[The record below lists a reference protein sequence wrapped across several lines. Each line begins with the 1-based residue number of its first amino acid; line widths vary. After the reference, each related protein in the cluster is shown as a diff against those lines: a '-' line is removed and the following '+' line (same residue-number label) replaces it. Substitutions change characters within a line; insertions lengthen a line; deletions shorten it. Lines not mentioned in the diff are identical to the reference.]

1 MSEPLSDPFEHEKQF
16 SLPIRR
22 PVTMAMVFLTIVV
35 FGWKSYQELPINLMP
50 DISYPTLTVRTEYE
64 GAAPEDVEKLV
75 TRPLEEQLSIV
86 SGLVELSST
95 SSAGLSEI
103 VMEFTWGTDMNVA
116 QQDVRDRLDLFD
128 PPKEV
133 TEKPV
138 ILRYDPT
145 LDPVMRV
152 AITGADVSDIADPAV
167 RKERNQNQLT
177 AIREAAERYV
187 KSDLEAEIGIAQVLV
202 KGGREQEVEV
212 LVDAAAVKNKGLS
225 VEGIVQALAQQ
236 NINLSGGIL
245 RDGKTE
251 YLVRTWNEWK
261 SVREIPDSVIGSV
274 DGRPIRLSDVAMV
287 RMGEKDRESI
297 VRINGNEAVELDI
310 FKWGDANTVR
320 TCNTV
325 KDLLGFE
332 RDKSTLEKLRDY
344 MNEAS
349 KPPTDA
355 NVPTIIVMQQLQ
367 QEMQKSRTLR
377 DKLPEYS
384 HFYIVSDQ
392 SRFISSAI
400 KEVQSAAINGG
411 ILAII
416 VLYFFLRKLKP
427 TFIMG
432 VAIPISIVATFIP
445 MFMQDITLNIMSL
458 GGLAMGVGMLVD
470 NSIVVMESISRCAEE
485 GDDTSN
491 SANRGRQEV
500 FGALIAST
508 LTSIAVFLPLAFVQG
523 VAGQLFKDHALT
535 VTYSLLASLLVAL
548 YLVPMVASRNKL
560 SLIASGDVV
569 WLLKAYHQSRVD
581 EGKGRLESALMIP
594 LNAAL
599 ASAQWLIDQATLNY
613 APALARFQK
622 AFAGG
627 EGTSL
632 IRPIHL
638 VWNLLT
644 GAVLIFLVTLLFS
657 IQCALQVLLQTIVTI
672 FFLISVVFGG
682 AFSLVA
688 GILHVVLWIPLW
700 LFDTGFEA
708 FRKSY
713 TIWLRYAL
721 RWSPAVLVLV
731 VLLALHSAS
740 LVPSLGR
747 ELIPHMNQGEFG
759 IRLEEPPGTRLE
771 ETERRAREVERIAMA
786 VPEIDNVAVEIGQES
801 QKSTEERG
809 ENVAEF
815 SITLK
820 DPKKN
825 VVKQDEIMNN
835 LRVAIQRATSGD
847 VTFSLPSLF
856 SFKTAIELQIRGD
869 QYDELERIGKRVVAA
884 IGSVPGVKD
893 PELNMKEG
901 SPEVIVA
908 LDRDLLAAKGIAPE
922 TVAQRL
928 RTEVQGEKPTELNRQ
943 GEKIDIRVRTDR
955 SMLASVDDL
964 KRLSVVDGYPPIPL
978 ESVARISVQEGPNE
992 IKRIDQ
998 RQVALVTANV
1008 SGRDLGAVMDDVLA
1022 AVNDVDV
1029 PRGYEISPSGQ
1040 DRELRTA
1047 YSSLQFALILAVFL
1061 VYVVMACQFESILH
1075 PALVMT
1081 TVPLA
1086 TIGVIYTLSAMSVS
1100 ISILVYIGVIVLA
1113 GIVVNNAI
1121 VLVDYINQLIER
1133 GMLRGDAVVEAGRV
1147 RLRPILMTTL
1157 TTILGLWP
1165 MAVATGEGD
1174 EIRRPMAV
1182 TIMAGLASSTLLTL
1196 VVIPMVYYLFG
1207 GRGKKA

>member
-1 MSEPLSDPFEHEKQF
+1 MPDPLSDPSEKQF

-22 PVTMAMVFLTIVV
+22 PVTMAMVFLTLVV

-86 SGLVELSST
+86 SGLVELTST

-103 VMEFTWGTDMNVA
+103 VMEFTWGTDMNMA

-128 PPKEV
+128 PPREV

-138 ILRYDPT
+138 ILRFDPT

-152 AITGADVSDIADPAV
+152 AITGADLSHITDPS
-167 RKERNQNQLT
+167 ERAERSREQLT
-177 AIREAAERYV
+177 EIREAAERYV

-212 LVDAAAVKNKGLS
+212 LVDAQVVKSKGLS
-225 VEGIVQALAQQ
+225 VEGIVQSLAQQ

-251 YLVRTWNEWK
+251 YLVRTKNEWVD
-261 SVREIPDSVIGSV
+261 VREIPDSVIGSINGQPV
-274 DGRPIRLSDVAMV
+274 RLSEVATV
-287 RMGEKDRESI
+287 AIGEKDRESI
-297 VRINGNEAVELDI
+297 VRINANEAVELEI
-310 FKWGDANTVR
+310 FKWGDANTVG
-320 TCNTV
+320 TCNIV

-332 RDKSTLEKLRDY
+332 REKSSLEKLRNY
-344 MNEAS
+344 LNEMS
-349 KPPTDA
+349 QPPPDA
-355 NVPTIIVMQQLQ
+355 NLPSVIVMQQLAR
-367 QEMQKSRTLR
+367 EMQKARTLR
-377 DKLPEYS
+377 NKLPDFANF
-384 HFYIVSDQ
+384 HIVSDQ

-400 KEVQSAAINGG
+400 KEVQSAAVNGG
-411 ILAII
+411 LLAII

-427 TFIMG
+427 TVIMG
-432 VAIPISIVATFIP
+432 VAIPISIVATFVP
-445 MFMQDITLNIMSL
+445 MFLQDLTLNIMSL

-485 GDDTSN
+485 GDDTAS
-491 SANRGRQEV
+491 SANRGRHEV

-508 LTSIAVFLPLAFVQG
+508 LTSVAVFLPLAFVQG
-523 VAGQLFKDHALT
+523 VAGQLFRDHALT
-535 VTYSLLASLLVAL
+535 VTYSLLASLFVAL
-548 YLVPMVASRNKL
+548 YLVPMIASRARL
-560 SLIASGDVV
+560 ALLASGDVV
-569 WLLKAYHQSRVD
+569 WLLKAYHQSRKA
-581 EGKGRLESALMIP
+581 EGKGRIESALMIP

-599 ASAQWLIDQATLNY
+599 AAAQWLIDQAALNY
-613 APALARFQK
+613 APAISRFHR
-622 AFAGG
+622 ALGG
-627 EGTSL
+627 DDGL
-632 IRPIHL
+632 PVLRPVRF
-638 VWNLLT
+638 VWNLIT
-644 GAVLIFLVTLLFS
+644 GGILVTLVTLLFS
-657 IQCALQVLLQTIVTI
+657 VQCLLQVFLQTAITLFFIICTI
-672 FFLISVVFGG
+672 AG
-682 AFSLVA
+682 AAIGLVA
-688 GILHVVLWIPLW
+688 LVLHVVLWVPLR
-700 LFDTGFEA
+700 LFDLGFEI

-713 TIWLRYAL
+713 AVWLRYAL
-721 RWSPAVLVLV
+721 RWSPAI
-731 VLLALHSAS
+731 LAIVAILAVHSAS
-740 LVPSLGR
+740 LVPTLGR
-747 ELIPHMNQGEFG
+747 ELIPAMNQGEFG

-771 ETERRAREVERIAMA
+771 ETERRSLDIERLALAM
-786 VPEIDNVAVEIGQES
+786 PEIGTVAVEIGQES
-801 QKSTEERG
+801 QRATSERG

-815 SITLK
+815 SISLK
-820 DPKKN
+820 DPKN
-825 VVKQDEIMNN
+825 DVGRQDAIMNE
-835 LRVAIQRATSGD
+835 LREAIERVSSGE

-869 QYDELERIGKRVVAA
+869 QYDELKRIGKQVVEA
-884 IGSVPGVKD
+884 IDGIPGVKD
-893 PELNMKEG
+893 PGLNMKEG
-901 SPEVIVA
+901 SPEIIIE

-928 RTEVQGEKPTELNRQ
+928 RTEVQGERPTELNRQ

-955 SMLASVDDL
+955 QMLGSVDDL
-964 KRLSVVDGYPPIPL
+964 KRLSVVDGFPPIPL
-978 ESVARISVQEGPNE
+978 QSVARISVQEGPNE
-992 IKRIDQ
+992 IRRIDQ

-1008 SGRDLGAVMDDVLA
+1008 TGRDLGAVMEDIIA
-1022 AVNDVDV
+1022 AVSDVDV
-1029 PRGYEISPSGQ
+1029 PRGYEITPSGQ

-1121 VLVDYINQLIER
+1121 VLVDYINQLIDR
-1133 GMLRGDAVVEAGRV
+1133 GMAKAEAVVEAGRV

-1174 EIRRPMAV
+1174 EIRRPMAL
-1182 TIMAGLASSTLLTL
+1182 TIMAGLASSTILTL

-1207 GRGKKA
+1207 GRDKKA

>member
-1 MSEPLSDPFEHEKQF
+1 MSDPLSDPSEKQF

-22 PVTMAMVFLTIVV
+22 PVTMAMLFLTLVV

-86 SGLVELSST
+86 SGLVELNST

-103 VMEFTWGTDMNVA
+103 VMEFTWGTDMNLA
-116 QQDVRDRLDLFD
+116 QQDVRDRLDLYD
-128 PPKEV
+128 PPRDV

-138 ILRYDPT
+138 ILRFDPT

-152 AITGADVSDIADPAV
+152 AVTGADLSHIADLT
-167 RKERNQNQLT
+167 EREERSREQLT
-177 AIREAAERYV
+177 EIREAAERYV

-212 LVDAAAVKNKGLS
+212 LVDAQVAKSKGLS
-225 VEGIVQALAQQ
+225 VEGIVQSLAQQ

-251 YLVRTWNEWK
+251 YLVRTKNEW
-261 SVREIPDSVIGSV
+261 VDIREIPESVIGSV
-274 DGRPIRLSDVAMV
+274 GGQPIRLSEVATV
-287 RMGEKDRESI
+287 DIGEKDRESI
-297 VRINGNEAVELDI
+297 VRINASEAVELEI

-320 TCNTV
+320 TCNIV

-332 RDKSTLEKLRDY
+332 REKTSLERLRNY
-344 MNEAS
+344 LNEMS
-349 KPPTDA
+349 QPPPDA
-355 NVPTIIVMQQLQ
+355 NLPSIIVMQQLAR
-367 QEMQKSRTLR
+367 EMQKARTLR
-377 DKLPEYS
+377 NKLPEFANF
-384 HFYIVSDQ
+384 HIVTDQ

-400 KEVQSAAINGG
+400 KEVQSAAVNGG
-411 ILAII
+411 FLAII

-427 TFIMG
+427 TIIMG
-432 VAIPISIVATFIP
+432 VAIPISIVATFVP
-445 MFMQDITLNIMSL
+445 MFMQDLTLNIMSL

-485 GDDTSN
+485 GDDTAA
-491 SANRGRQEV
+491 SANRGRHEV

-508 LTSIAVFLPLAFVQG
+508 LTSVAVFLPLAFVQG
-523 VAGQLFKDHALT
+523 VAGQLFRDHALT
-535 VTYSLLASLLVAL
+535 VTYSLLASLFVAL
-548 YLVPMVASRNKL
+548 YLVPMVASRAKL

-569 WLLKAYHQSRVD
+569 WLLKAYHQSRRE
-581 EGKGRLESALMIP
+581 EGKGRIESALMIP

-599 ASAQWLIDQATLNY
+599 AVAQWLIDQATLNY
-613 APALARFQK
+613 APAFSRLQRAV
-622 AFAGG
+622 AGG
-627 EGTSL
+627 DGPL
-632 IRPIHL
+632 VLRPFRM
-638 VWNLLT
+638 VWNLFT
-644 GAVLIFLVTLLFS
+644 GGVLVVLVTILFS
-657 IQCALQVLLQTIVTI
+657 IQCLLQILLQSLITL
-672 FFLISVVFGG
+672 FF
-682 AFSLVA
+682 AFSVILGAVIGLIALV
-688 GILHVVLWIPLW
+688 LHVVLWVPLW
-700 LFDTGFEA
+700 LFDFGFEI
-708 FRKSY
+708 FRRSY
-713 TIWLRYAL
+713 AVWLRYAL
-721 RWSPAVLVLV
+721 RWSPAILAIVAVLAV
-731 VLLALHSAS
+731 HSAS
-740 LVPSLGR
+740 LVPTLGR
-747 ELIPHMNQGEFG
+747 ELIPAMNQGEFG

-771 ETERRAREVERIAMA
+771 ETERRSRDIERLALAM
-786 VPEIDNVAVEIGQES
+786 PEIGTVSVEIGQES
-801 QKSTEERG
+801 QRATSERG
-809 ENVAEF
+809 ENVAQF
-815 SITLK
+815 SISLK
-820 DPKKN
+820 DPKKD
-825 VVKQDEIMNN
+825 VVRQDEIMNE
-835 LRVAIQRATSGD
+835 LREAIDEVTSGE

-869 QYDELERIGKRVVAA
+869 RYDELERIGKQVVAV
-884 IGSVPGVKD
+884 ISGVSGVKD

-901 SPEVIVA
+901 SPEIIVE

-922 TVAQRL
+922 MVAQRL
-928 RTEVQGEKPTELNRQ
+928 RTEVQGDRPTELNRE
-943 GEKIDIRVRTDR
+943 GEKIDIRVRTNR
-955 SMLASVDDL
+955 QMLGSVDDL

-992 IKRIDQ
+992 IRRIDQ

-1008 SGRDLGAVMDDVLA
+1008 TGRDLGAVMEDIIVA
-1022 AVNDVDV
+1022 IGDVDV
-1029 PRGYEISPSGQ
+1029 PRGYEITPSGQ

-1086 TIGVIYTLSAMSVS
+1086 TIGVIYTLAAMSVS

-1121 VLVDYINQLIER
+1121 VLVDYINQLIDR
-1133 GMLRGDAVVEAGRV
+1133 GMAKAEAVVEAGRV

-1157 TTILGLWP
+1157 TTVFGLWP

-1174 EIRRPMAV
+1174 EIRRPMAL
-1182 TIMAGLASSTLLTL
+1182 TIMAGLASSTILTL

-1207 GRGKKA
+1207 GRDKKA

>member
-1 MSEPLSDPFEHEKQF
+1 MSDPLSDPPEKQF

-22 PVTMAMVFLTIVV
+22 PVTMAMLFLTLVV

-86 SGLVELSST
+86 SGLVELNST

-103 VMEFTWGTDMNVA
+103 VMEFTWGTDMNLA

-128 PPKEV
+128 PPREV

-152 AITGADVSDIADPAV
+152 AVTGADLSHIADPA
-167 RKERNQNQLT
+167 EREARNNEQLT

-202 KGGREQEVEV
+202 KGGRELEVEV
-212 LVDAAAVKNKGLS
+212 MVDAQVVKSLGLS
-225 VEGIVQALAQQ
+225 VEGIVQSLAQQ
-236 NINLSGGIL
+236 NINLSGGVL
-245 RDGKTE
+245 REGKTE
-251 YLVRTWNEWK
+251 YVVRTLNEWK
-261 SVREIPDSVIGSV
+261 DVREIPDSVIGSAE
-274 DGRPIRLSDVAMV
+274 GQPIRLSDVATV
-287 RMGEKDRESI
+287 DIGEKDRESI
-297 VRINGNEAVELDI
+297 VRINGSEAVELDI

-332 RDKSTLEKLRDY
+332 REKTSLERLRNY
-344 MNEAS
+344 LNEMS
-349 KPPTDA
+349 QPPPDA
-355 NVPTIIVMQQLQ
+355 NMPTVIVMQRLAL
-367 QEMQKSRTLR
+367 EMQKARTLR
-377 DKLPEYS
+377 NKLPDYAQF
-384 HFYIVSDQ
+384 HIVSDQ
-392 SRFISSAI
+392 SRFISAAI
-400 KEVQSAAINGG
+400 NEVQSAAINGG
-411 ILAII
+411 FLAII

-432 VAIPISIVATFIP
+432 VAIPISVIATFVP
-445 MFMQDITLNIMSL
+445 MFMQDLTLNIMSL

-485 GDDTSN
+485 GDDTTA

-500 FGALIAST
+500 FGALVAST
-508 LTSIAVFLPLAFVQG
+508 LTSVAVFLPLAFVQG
-523 VAGQLFKDHALT
+523 VAGQLFRDHALT

-548 YLVPMVASRNKL
+548 YLVPMIASRAKL
-560 SLIASGDVV
+560 AMIASGDVV
-569 WLLKAYHQSRVD
+569 WLLKTYHESRRD

-594 LNAAL
+594 VNAAL
-599 ASAQWLIDQATLNY
+599 GAAQWLIDQATSNY
-613 APALARFQK
+613 APVFSRFQQ
-622 AFAGG
+622 AIANDAGPLFLRSFRMVWGLFA
-627 EGTSL
+627 
-632 IRPIHL
+632 
-638 VWNLLT
+638 
-644 GAVLIFLVTLLFS
+644 GAVLIVLVTLLFS
-657 IQCALQVLLQTIVTI
+657 IQCLLQAILQIVITFVFI
-672 FFLISVVFGG
+672 VSVILG
-682 AFSLVA
+682 ASIGLAALV
-688 GILHVVLWIPLW
+688 LHVVLWVPLH
-700 LFDTGFEA
+700 LFDLGFEL
-708 FRKSY
+708 FRSTY
-713 TIWLRYAL
+713 AMWLRYAL
-721 RWSPAVLVLV
+721 RWSPAI
-731 VLLALHSAS
+731 LALVAVLAAHSIS
-740 LVPSLGR
+740 LVPTLGR
-747 ELIPHMNQGEFG
+747 ELVPQMNQGEFG

-771 ETERRAREVERIAMA
+771 ETERRSREIERLALAI
-786 VPEIDNVAVEIGQES
+786 PEIGNVAVEIGQES
-801 QKSTEERG
+801 ERATSERG

-815 SITLK
+815 SVSLK
-820 DPKKN
+820 DPKKD
-825 VVKQDEIMNN
+825 VVRQDQIMNE
-835 LRVAIQRATSGD
+835 LREAIEGVTSGE

-856 SFKTAIELQIRGD
+856 SFKTAIELHIRGD
-869 QYDELERIGKRVVAA
+869 QYDELERIGKRVVEVISA
-884 IGSVPGVKD
+884 VPGVKD

-901 SPEVIVA
+901 SPEIIIE

-928 RTEVQGEKPTELNRQ
+928 RTEVQGERPTELNRQ
-943 GEKIDIRVRTDR
+943 GEKIDIRVRTDQR
-955 SMLASVDDL
+955 MLNSVDDL

-978 ESVARISVQEGPNE
+978 QSVARISVQEGPNE
-992 IKRIDQ
+992 IRRIDQ
-998 RQVALVTANV
+998 RQVAVVSANV
-1008 SGRDLGAVMDDVLA
+1008 TGRDLGAVMDDVIV
-1022 AVNDVDV
+1022 AVQDVDV

-1047 YSSLQFALILAVFL
+1047 YASLQFALLLAVFL

-1086 TIGVIYTLSAMSVS
+1086 TIGVIYTLSFMSVS

-1121 VLVDYINQLIER
+1121 VLVDYINQLIDR
-1133 GMLRGDAVVEAGRV
+1133 GMAKADAVVEAGRV

-1174 EIRRPMAV
+1174 EIRRPMAL
-1182 TIMAGLASSTLLTL
+1182 TIMAGLASSTILTL
-1196 VVIPMVYYLFG
+1196 VVIPMVFYLFG
-1207 GRGKKA
+1207 GRDKKA

>member
-1 MSEPLSDPFEHEKQF
+1 
-16 SLPIRR
+16 
-22 PVTMAMVFLTIVV
+22 MAMLFLTIVV

-86 SGLVELSST
+86 SGLVELTST

-103 VMEFTWGTDMNVA
+103 VMEFTWGTDMNLA

-128 PPKEV
+128 PPREV

-152 AITGADVSDIADPAV
+152 AVTGEDLSHIADPA
-167 RKERNQNQLT
+167 EREARSREQLT

-202 KGGREQEVEV
+202 KGGREIEVEV
-212 LVDAAAVKNKGLS
+212 MVDAAIVKNIGLS
-225 VEGIVQALAQQ
+225 VEGVVQALAQQ

-245 RDGKTE
+245 REGKTE
-251 YLVRTWNEWK
+251 YLVRTKNEWQD
-261 SVREIPDSVIGSV
+261 VNEIPDSVIGSTSTGQPV
-274 DGRPIRLSDVAMV
+274 RLSDVATV
-287 RMGEKDRESI
+287 RIGEKDRESI
-297 VRINGNEAVELDI
+297 VRINGSEAVELDI

-325 KDLLGFE
+325 KDLLGFAREKNSLE
-332 RDKSTLEKLRDY
+332 RLRDY

-349 KPPTDA
+349 QPPPDA
-355 NVPTIIVMQQLQ
+355 DLPSVIVMQQLAK
-367 QEMQKSRTLR
+367 EMEKSRTLR
-377 DKLPEYS
+377 NKLPDYAQF
-384 HFYIVSDQ
+384 HIVSDQ

-400 KEVQSAAINGG
+400 KEVQSAAVNGG
-411 ILAII
+411 FLAII

-427 TFIMG
+427 TIIMG

-445 MFMQDITLNIMSL
+445 MFMQDLTLNIMSL

-470 NSIVVMESISRCAEE
+470 NSIVVMESISRCMEE
-485 GDDTSN
+485 GDDTSA

-508 LTSIAVFLPLAFVQG
+508 LTSIAVFMPLAFVQG
-523 VAGQLFKDHALT
+523 VAGQLFRDHALT

-548 YLVPMVASRNKL
+548 YLVPMIASRTKL
-560 SLIASGDVV
+560 ALIASGDVV
-569 WLLKAYHQSRVD
+569 WILKAYHQSRQED
-581 EGKGRLESALMIP
+581 GKGRLASALAIP

-599 ASAQWLIDQATLNY
+599 ASAQWLIDQATVNY
-613 APALARFQK
+613 GPALARLRS
-622 AFAGG
+622 ALSGG
-627 EGTSL
+627 EGPAL
-632 IRPIHL
+632 LGPLRR
-638 VWNLLT
+638 VWNLVI
-644 GAVLIFLVTLLFS
+644 GAVLIVLVTLLFS
-657 IQCALQVLLQTIVTI
+657 IQCALQVFLQ
-672 FFLISVVFGG
+672 FLITLLFFVSILFGALFG
-682 AFSLVA
+682 LVA
-688 GILHVVLWIPLW
+688 GLLHVILWIPLY
-700 LFDTGFEA
+700 LFDLLFET
-708 FRKSY
+708 FRSSY
-713 TIWLRYAL
+713 AVWLRYAL
-721 RWSPAVLVLV
+721 RWSPAILLLVA
-731 VLLALHSAS
+731 LLAVHSAT
-740 LVPSLGR
+740 LVPTLGR
-747 ELIPHMNQGEFG
+747 ELIPAMNQGEFG
-759 IRLEEPPGTRLE
+759 VRLEEPPGTRLE
-771 ETERRAREVERIAMA
+771 ETERRSLDIERLALAM
-786 VPEIDNVAVEIGQES
+786 PEIGNVAVEIGQES
-801 QKSTEERG
+801 EKANSERG

-815 SITLK
+815 SISLK
-820 DPKKN
+820 NPKED
-825 VVKQDEIMNN
+825 VIHQDAIMNR
-835 LRVAIQRATSGD
+835 LRDAIAGVSSGE

-869 QYDELERIGKRVVAA
+869 QYDELERIGKRVVDA
-884 IGSVPGVKD
+884 IDSVPGVKD

-901 SPEVIVA
+901 SPEIIIE

-928 RTEVQGEKPTELNRQ
+928 RTEVQGDLPTELNRQ
-943 GEKIDIRVRTDR
+943 GEKVDIRVRTDR
-955 SMLASVDDL
+955 KMLSSVDDL
-964 KRLSVVDGYPPIPL
+964 RRLSVTDGYPPIPL
-978 ESVARISVQEGPNE
+978 DSVARISVQEGPNE
-992 IKRIDQ
+992 IRRIDQ

-1008 SGRDLGAVMDDVLA
+1008 TGRDLGAVMDDVLV
-1022 AVNDVDV
+1022 AVSDVDV

-1047 YSSLQFALILAVFL
+1047 YSSLQFALILAIFL

-1086 TIGVIYTLSAMSVS
+1086 TIGVIYTLAAMEVS

-1121 VLVDYINQLIER
+1121 VLVDYINQLIDR
-1133 GMLRGDAVVEAGRV
+1133 GMTKTDAVVEAGRV

-1174 EIRRPMAV
+1174 EIRRPMAL

-1196 VVIPMVYYLFG
+1196 VVIPMVYHLFG
-1207 GRGKKA
+1207 GRDKKA

>member
-1 MSEPLSDPFEHEKQF
+1 MPDPLSEPSEKQF

-22 PVTMAMVFLTIVV
+22 PVTMAMLFLTLLV

-95 SSAGLSEI
+95 SSPGLSEI
-103 VMEFTWGTDMNVA
+103 VMEFTWGTDMNLA
-116 QQDVRDRLDLFD
+116 QQDVRDRLDVFD
-128 PPKEV
+128 PPREV

-152 AITGADVSDIADPAV
+152 AITGADLSDITDPAE
-167 RKERNQNQLT
+167 RELRSKEHLT
-177 AIREAAERYV
+177 EIREAAERYV

-212 LVDAAAVKNKGLS
+212 LVDASLVKNKGLS
-225 VEGIVQALAQQ
+225 VEGIVQSLAQQ
-236 NINLSGGIL
+236 NINLSGGVL
-245 RDGKTE
+245 REGKTE
-251 YLVRTWNEWK
+251 YLVRTINEWLE
-261 SVREIPDSVIGSV
+261 VREIPQSIVGSTS
-274 DGRPIRLSDVAMV
+274 DGRPVRLSDVATV
-287 RMGEKDRESI
+287 NMGEKDRESI
-297 VRINGNEAVELDI
+297 VRINGYEAVELDI

-325 KDLLGFE
+325 KDLLGFKREQNSLE
-332 RDKSTLEKLRDY
+332 RLREYLNEKSQ
-344 MNEAS
+344 
-349 KPPTDA
+349 PPPDA
-355 NVPTIIVMQQLQ
+355 ELPTVIIMQQLAM
-367 QEMQKSRTLR
+367 EMQKSRTLR
-377 DKLPEYS
+377 DKLPEYAQF
-384 HFYIVSDQ
+384 HIVSDQ

-400 KEVQSAAINGG
+400 REVQSSAIYGG
-411 ILAII
+411 LLAIV

-427 TFIMG
+427 TIIMG

-445 MFMQDITLNIMSL
+445 MFIQDLTINIMSL

-470 NSIVVMESISRCAEE
+470 NSIVVMESISRCMEE
-485 GDDTSN
+485 GDDTSA

-523 VAGQLFKDHALT
+523 VAGQLFRDHALT

-548 YLVPMVASRNKL
+548 YLVPMIASRTKL

-569 WLLKAYHQSRVD
+569 WLLRVYRQARRD
-581 EGKGRLESALMIP
+581 DGKGRFEAFLLIP
-594 LNAAL
+594 INTAL

-613 APALARFQK
+613 APAMQRIRT
-622 AFAGG
+622 AFSSD
-627 EGTSL
+627 EKTSL
-632 IRPIHL
+632 LRPIRS
-638 VWNLLT
+638 VWNLVT
-644 GAVLIFLVTLLFS
+644 GAILVVLVTLLFS
-657 IQCALQVLLQTIVTI
+657 IQCALQVLLQFTITLL
-672 FFLISVVFGG
+672 FLFTVLFGALFG
-682 AFSLVA
+682 LVA
-688 GILHVVLWIPLW
+688 GLLHIILWIPLF
-700 LFDTGFEA
+700 LFDLCFNA
-708 FRKSY
+708 FRHSY

-721 RWSPAVLVLV
+721 RWSPAILVLV
-731 VLLALHSAS
+731 VILAVHSAS

-747 ELIPHMNQGEFG
+747 ELIPAMNQGEFG

-771 ETERRAREVERIAMA
+771 ETERRSRDIERLALAM
-786 VPEIDNVAVEIGQES
+786 PEIGNVAVEIGQES
-801 QKSTEERG
+801 EKATAERG

-815 SITLK
+815 SIMLK
-820 DPKKN
+820 NPKED
-825 VVKQDEIMNN
+825 VGRQDEIMNE
-835 LRVAIQRATSGD
+835 LREAIAHVTSGE

-869 QYDELERIGKRVVAA
+869 QYDELERIGKRVVDA
-884 IGSVPGVKD
+884 ISSVPGVKD

-901 SPEVIVA
+901 SPEIIIE
-908 LDRDLLAAKGIAPE
+908 LDRDLLAAKGITPE
-922 TVAQRL
+922 SVAQRL
-928 RTEVQGEKPTELNRQ
+928 RTEVQGDLPTELNRD
-943 GEKIDIRVRTDR
+943 GEKIDIRVRTAR
-955 SMLASVDDL
+955 SMLSSVDDL

-978 ESVARISVQEGPNE
+978 QSVARISVQEGPNE
-992 IKRIDQ
+992 IRRIDQ

-1008 SGRDLGAVMDDVLA
+1008 SGTDLGAVMDSVLVA
-1022 AVNDVDV
+1022 IQDVDV

-1047 YSSLQFALILAVFL
+1047 YTSLQFALILAVFL

-1121 VLVDYINQLIER
+1121 VLVDYINQLIDR
-1133 GMLRGDAVVEAGRV
+1133 GMLKADAVVEAGTV
-1147 RLRPILMTTL
+1147 RLRPILMTTM
-1157 TTILGLWP
+1157 TTVLGLWP

-1174 EIRRPMAV
+1174 EIRRPMAL
-1182 TIMAGLASSTLLTL
+1182 TIMAGLTSSTILTL

-1207 GRGKKA
+1207 GRDKKA